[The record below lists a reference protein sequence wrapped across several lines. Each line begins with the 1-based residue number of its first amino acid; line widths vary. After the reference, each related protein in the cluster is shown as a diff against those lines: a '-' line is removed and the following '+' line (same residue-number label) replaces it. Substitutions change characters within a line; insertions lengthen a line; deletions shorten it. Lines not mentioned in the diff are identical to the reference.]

1 MFFFTAWRTNHI
13 FCHLSSQCILMGSC
27 QKMLITNK
35 WKGIQQ
41 FLADWNTGSIFLV
54 KNLSIQPQLAE
65 NDELWSCIRSF
76 AFFWNL
82 KTDIGKCKSLNA
94 KIHVSISS
102 SSSAGNITGRYVPG
116 KLHLLESFILSGT
129 GQALIIPRTV
139 DSFIS
144 NTFAFSAKFPLI
156 DNVSVLLFYFGWNC
170 WRGWLAVKFKLF
182 IIFCVEINLHI
193 KVMAFCYCI

>member
-116 KLHLLESFILSGT
+116 KLHLLESFILS
-129 GQALIIPRTV
+129 
-139 DSFIS
+139 
-144 NTFAFSAKFPLI
+144 
-156 DNVSVLLFYFGWNC
+156 VLLFYFGWNC

>member
-1 MFFFTAWRTNHI
+1 MFLFTPWTTNHI
-13 FCHLSSQCILMGSC
+13 LCHLSSQCILMSSC
-27 QKMLITNK
+27 QKCWFFIHIINQ

-54 KNLSIQPQLAE
+54 KSLSTQPQLAE

-102 SSSAGNITGRYVPG
+102 SSSAGNITGRYVTG

-156 DNVSVLLFYFGWNC
+156 VNLSVLLFYFGWK
-170 WRGWLAVKFKLF
+170 VSE
-182 IIFCVEINLHI
+182 FC
-193 KVMAFCYCI
+193 